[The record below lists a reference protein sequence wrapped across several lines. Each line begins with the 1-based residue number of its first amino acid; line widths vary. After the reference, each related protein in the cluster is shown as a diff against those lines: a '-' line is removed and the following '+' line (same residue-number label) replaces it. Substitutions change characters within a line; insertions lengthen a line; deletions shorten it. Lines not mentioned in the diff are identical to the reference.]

1 MKFNVHSETK
11 EWQGKR
17 KGLQMLRERQEG
29 ISEQLGLKEG
39 LKEERKGDWRMR
51 LGKEFRFEVESA
63 FADMNVT
70 LMERI
75 WEKNSY
81 KLIDLFSSKHS
92 VCR

>member
-1 MKFNVHSETK
+1 MKFNAHSETK
-11 EWQGKR
+11 EWEGRR
-17 KGLQMLRERQEG
+17 KGLQMLRERQEEL
-29 ISEQLGLKEG
+29 SEQMGLKER
-39 LKEERKGDWRMR
+39 LKEERKGDWRIR
-51 LGKEFRFEVESA
+51 IGRQFRSDVESA

-92 VCR
+92 ACR